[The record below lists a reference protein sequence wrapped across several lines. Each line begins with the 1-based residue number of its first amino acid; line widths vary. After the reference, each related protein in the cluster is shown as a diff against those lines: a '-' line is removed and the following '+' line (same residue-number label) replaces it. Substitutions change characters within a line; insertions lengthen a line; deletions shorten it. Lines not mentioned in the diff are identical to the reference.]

1 VPGRSAKP
9 GVHRDPVR
17 SLVCVHR
24 AHVDVAGLT
33 AGDADPEIIP
43 AGRLRAS
50 LTGPGHQRS
59 GAHVAALGSRA
70 HTMLRPA

>member
-1 VPGRSAKP
+1 
-9 GVHRDPVR
+9 VR

-33 AGDADPEIIP
+33 AGDAEIIP

-50 LTGPGHQRS
+50 LTGPGHQRCS
-59 GAHVAALGSRA
+59 AHLAALGARA
-70 HTMLRPA
+70 HTMLRLA